1 MVRQIHFA
9 FNAEVHHERAAAVAL
24 GIKRCILECARAE
37 RVGDQVLQG
46 PRGIGIHYHMVVA
59 ILGAID
65 YYAAGFVALE
75 QDAFHWFAAA
85 DARAHFCG
93 RISHRLRQRVAAAD
107 GVPDAVLVFDE
118 WQN

>member
-1 MVRQIHFA
+1 MDTREILLWSGLVIGVLFGLNGQWSGFCLNRALKEGWDSGAKQKAQSFA
-9 FNAEVHHERAAAVAL
+9 LAL
-24 GIKRCILECARAE
+24 
-37 RVGDQVLQG
+37 
-46 PRGIGIHYHMVVA
+46 VVA